1 MKLMEGII
9 HFSIFPQ
16 NFKSLVHPKLRVV
29 EGNKIKFNEIVTKT
43 PKIPLYFNILF
54 LKNRGYNNIVVIID
68 FIIFILILVQNKVTY
83 IIVHF
88 HYIILKNYVNKCS

>member
-1 MKLMEGII
+1 MEGNI
-9 HFSIFPQ
+9 HFSILPQ

-54 LKNRGYNNIVVIID
+54 LKNSVYNNIVVIID

-83 IIVHF
+83 IFVPF
-88 HYIILKNYVNKCS
+88 HYII